1 MIIMQNDGADGIKRC
16 VKDVSGA
23 MCKVHSQ
30 LVPLVPCCMENRE
43 EEEEGEEEGELVCA
57 AAVLRLAQKY
67 Q

>member
-16 VKDVSGA
+16 VKDISGA

-43 EEEEGEEEGELVCA
+43 EEREEGELVCA

>member
-43 EEEEGEEEGELVCA
+43 EEE
-57 AAVLRLAQKY
+57 
-67 Q
+67 